1 MTTACTALHIVEKKE
16 LATLFVMYP
25 RKNTALNHFFGK
37 QRLLTS
43 FFHYL
48 STGGVELIFAKQ

>member
-25 RKNTALNHFFGK
+25 RKNTASNRFYGK

-43 FFHYL
+43 YFHYL
-48 STGGVELIFAKQ
+48 STGGVELIFE

>member
-25 RKNTALNHFFGK
+25 RKNTASNRFYGK

-43 FFHYL
+43 YFHYL
-48 STGGVELIFAKQ
+48 STGGVELMFE